1 MISAHTT
8 IVTAAKIM
16 PIQSLFC
23 EIQFTFRHST
33 PQEPFPIWL
42 ASRDVEIE
50 HLRLLIAKLRHQQF
64 GRLSEKR
71 EHPIEQ
77 LELQLEELEAR
88 RTKETAKVKEP
99 GPASTAAARPV
110 RRALP
115 DRFRCPAM
123 GAGSC

>member
-1 MISAHTT
+1 
-8 IVTAAKIM
+8 
-16 PIQSLFC
+16 
-23 EIQFTFRHST
+23 
-33 PQEPFPIWL
+33 
-42 ASRDVEIE
+42 VEIE

-99 GPASTAAARPV
+99 GPSSTAAARPV